1 MFMSLVSDPILW
13 ICLFLGYVVG
23 STPTGLIAGKL
34 KGIDIRKHGSGN
46 IGATNVVRTLGKRT
60 GILVLLCD
68 ILKGM
73 IPVFMAQSL
82 APDNT
87 KIHIAAAVATILG
100 HNYTFWLKFKGG
112 KGIATTAG
120 AMLPLVPVALL
131 FAVTGWIFF
140 FKVTR
145 YVSAG
150 SLVAAAV
157 IPVVEFSRACLTGHW
172 DWPLLIFSL
181 IISLL
186 AIWKHRGNI
195 QRLINGTESRFDK
208 KKNQET

>member
-145 YVSAG
+145 YVSVG

-157 IPVVEFSRACLTGHW
+157 IPVVEFSRACLTGRW